1 MFGKNLVKH
10 FYCFEYNNIFYTFD
24 THYFVVVIMNRKQQE
39 ILHEIAEDRDINRTL
54 EDLNYQKVLYCIKNG
69 LFLSVIKE
77 NKYIEE
83 KKVASI
89 SFTPTH
95 RCNLRCRYCF
105 ANHGNNFNGVK
116 RDLEKEVIM
125 ASFDFF
131 YNKIFK
137 PYKKIRID
145 LVGGGENF
153 LNVNAIREILHQ
165 ASKRDKEYSLW
176 ICTNGTIYNDEISK
190 LLIDRKLSL
199 GVSLDGDQKINDIN
213 RIDINGNS
221 VYNKVIK
228 NISLIR
234 NEIGNRNAHLKD
246 IWGLVVITPT
256 TESLVDIIKHHKKIG
271 FSSVQMKIE
280 RRKEEYTRSDIEV
293 ICNLYKELTDFFIQ
307 LINQEDISYLKLILN
322 DNDYYGK
329 IQKRLLLNKRY
340 IHRCSAGKSK
350 FAVDAEGNIY
360 PCDSFVGDKKF
371 VLGNVFKMST
381 EVINSEFN
389 TLNVNIRI
397 PCKNCWA
404 KELCGGDCMHSAYLQ
419 NNTIFGASKAFCKIQ
434 KSIIKYNIVLFNELS
449 QKQSLL
455 NELTKFLKI
464 RERLM

>member
-1 MFGKNLVKH
+1 M
-10 FYCFEYNNIFYTFD
+10 
-24 THYFVVVIMNRKQQE
+24 
-39 ILHEIAEDRDINRTL
+39 
-54 EDLNYQKVLYCIKNG
+54 
-69 LFLSVIKE
+69 SVIKE

-199 GVSLDGDQKINDIN
+199 GVGVCFYWYYLCSNPLLW
-213 RIDINGNS
+213 RNGS
-221 VYNKVIK
+221 
-228 NISLIR
+228 
-234 NEIGNRNAHLKD
+234 
-246 IWGLVVITPT
+246 
-256 TESLVDIIKHHKKIG
+256 IIECTG
-271 FSSVQMKIE
+271 VG
-280 RRKEEYTRSDIEV
+280 SDI
-293 ICNLYKELTDFFIQ
+293 LSAF
-307 LINQEDISYLKLILN
+307 YL
-322 DNDYYGK
+322 
-329 IQKRLLLNKRY
+329 
-340 IHRCSAGKSK
+340 SA
-350 FAVDAEGNIY
+350 
-360 PCDSFVGDKKF
+360 
-371 VLGNVFKMST
+371 
-381 EVINSEFN
+381 
-389 TLNVNIRI
+389 
-397 PCKNCWA
+397 
-404 KELCGGDCMHSAYLQ
+404 LCG
-419 NNTIFGASKAFCKIQ
+419 I
-434 KSIIKYNIVLFNELS
+434 
-449 QKQSLL
+449 
-455 NELTKFLKI
+455 
-464 RERLM
+464 